1 MANNNS
7 QLSDSD
13 YSINANQL
21 SEDTANWNNA
31 VNSTNIG
38 SINVTSVFAPLIQN
52 GVGSGYFSSLDSALK
67 KSDRLALNI
76 SNLIATTASEQTS
89 ADTSAA
95 QASSNIRTAAS
106 AARSS
111 GGSSGGGS
119 SSGGSTNYSTS
130 TASYDVSNTGS
141 DLEVKTDAEDSKKEV
156 QLTDEEE
163 IKMLEELQSI
173 LDNELFAMLFETDDA
188 SKLKEKLLNSP
199 NISADLKEKISSMDQ
214 NEIQTKIKDMCIE
227 GKTVSNFSK
236 IIITIY
242 DNDLKKNFENATIFD
257 SSDSIAEVYKFLAK
271 AENPQ
276 ESLSAL
282 YSGESIIDKVDDNVV
297 NFTRNFVDTLA
308 TAANVD
314 YKDILTNEEYKA
326 TLAEEIKD
334 LSNTYSL
341 IDSLKSKDEK
351 YANSLYQNI
360 IIKSDE
366 QSQKG

>member
-1 MANNNS
+1 MANNSS

-21 SEDTANWNNA
+21 SEDTDNWNNA

-111 GGSSGGGS
+111 GGSS
-119 SSGGSTNYSTS
+119 SGGSTKYSTS

-141 DLEVKTDAEDSKKEV
+141 DLEVKTDADDAKKEV

-173 LDNELFAMLFETDDA
+173 FDNELFAMLFETDDA

-282 YSGESIIDKVDDNVV
+282 YEGESIIDKVDDNVV

-314 YKDILTNEEYKA
+314 YKDILSKEEYKS

>member
-1 MANNNS
+1 MANNSS

-21 SEDTANWNNA
+21 SEDTANWNNV

-38 SINVTSVFAPLIQN
+38 SNNVTSVFAPLIQN

-95 QASSNIRTAAS
+95 KTSSNIRTTAS
-106 AARSS
+106 SARS
-111 GGSSGGGS
+111 GGSSNG
-119 SSGGSTNYSTS
+119 GGSTNYSTS

-156 QLTDEEE
+156 ELTDEEE

-214 NEIQTKIKDMCIE
+214 NEIQTKIKDMCIK

-282 YSGESIIDKVDDNVV
+282 YEGESIIDKVDDNVV

-314 YKDILTNEEYKA
+314 YKDILSKEEYKS

-366 QSQKG
+366 QFQKG